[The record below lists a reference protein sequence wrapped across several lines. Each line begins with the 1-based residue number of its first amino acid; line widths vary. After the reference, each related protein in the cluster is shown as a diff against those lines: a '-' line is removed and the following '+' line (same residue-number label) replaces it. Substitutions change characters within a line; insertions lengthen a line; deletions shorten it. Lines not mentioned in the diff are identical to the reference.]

1 MPESVGIGGIGA
13 ATGAGKAAGD
23 VGAAA
28 AVDAGV
34 AAGADAG
41 ITAGGLAATDIAGSG
56 ALAATAADAAIAP
69 GVAAGLGGAA
79 AAGTAADLGATDLAA
94 TDIAGS
100 GALASTGADAALAPA
115 LTDTATLGSQTIS
128 APFATTTPA
137 ATSDITATPLASPAQ
152 AASTTAATPTTGA
165 AGGGGGA
172 FVAPSAPATPFA
184 GGASATAGPQALGL
198 SSQDVIPSGF
208 DITAGAPTTTGG
220 GTAALTAGPATSPLS
235 GLAGSVGS
243 TLSNN
248 AGWLVPAAAL
258 GFEALNQ
265 PSMPSPQ
272 GLTGNLTGI
281 ATPETTAGT
290 SLLNTGQSIIT
301 QGQGLVQPL
310 ASGAGPGSL
319 PSGAEAE
326 LSQATQSAIATIR
339 SQYASMGLSGSTME
353 QQAINEVQSNALTQR
368 YNIATQMAQ
377 TGLNEINT
385 GEGVTGQGTGALNSA
400 SSIYSNLLNQ
410 SLQSDAALQSAVS
423 GFAGQVAASQNPTNI
438 ATLAALTQ
446 LNNNQANQ
454 AA

>member
-1 MPESVGIGGIGA
+1 MPESVGIGA

-41 ITAGGLAATDIAGSG
+41 IAAGGLAATDIAGSG

-248 AGWLVPAAAL
+248 AGWLVPAATL

-290 SLLNTGQSIIT
+290 SLLNTGQGIIT

>member
-1 MPESVGIGGIGA
+1 MPESVGIGA

-41 ITAGGLAATDIAGSG
+41 IAAGGLAATDIAGSG

-248 AGWLVPAAAL
+248 AGWLVPAATL

-290 SLLNTGQSIIT
+290 SLLNTGQGIIT

-400 SSIYSNLLNQ
+400 SSIYSNLLDQ

>member
-1 MPESVGIGGIGA
+1 MPESVGIGA

-41 ITAGGLAATDIAGSG
+41 IAAGGLAATDIAGSG

-152 AASTTAATPTTGA
+152 AASTTAATPTPGA

-265 PSMPSPQ
+265 PSVPSPQ

-290 SLLNTGQSIIT
+290 SLLNTGQGIIT

>member
-1 MPESVGIGGIGA
+1 MPESVGIGA

-41 ITAGGLAATDIAGSG
+41 IAAGGLAATDIAGSG

-290 SLLNTGQSIIT
+290 SLLNTGQGIIT

-400 SSIYSNLLNQ
+400 SSIYTNLLNQ
-410 SLQSDAALQSAVS
+410 SLQQDEALQQAIS
-423 GFAGQVAASQNPTNI
+423 GFAGQVAASQNPVN
-438 ATLAALTQ
+438 LALLMSRSQNAG
-446 LNNNQANQ
+446 
-454 AA
+454 

>member
-1 MPESVGIGGIGA
+1 MPESVGIGA

-41 ITAGGLAATDIAGSG
+41 IAAGGLAATDIAGSG

-152 AASTTAATPTTGA
+152 AAAATDAATPTTGA

-248 AGWLVPAAAL
+248 ANWLVPAAAL

-400 SSIYSNLLNQ
+400 SSIYSNLLDQ
-410 SLQSDAALQSAVS
+410 SLQQDEALQQAIS

>member
-1 MPESVGIGGIGA
+1 MPESVGIGA

-41 ITAGGLAATDIAGSG
+41 IAAGGLAATDIAGSG

-248 AGWLVPAAAL
+248 ANWLVPAAAL

-400 SSIYSNLLNQ
+400 SSIYSNLLDQ

>member
-1 MPESVGIGGIGA
+1 MPESVGIGA

-41 ITAGGLAATDIAGSG
+41 IAAGGLAATDIAGSG

-265 PSMPSPQ
+265 PSVPSPQ

-290 SLLNTGQSIIT
+290 SLLNTGQGIIT

>member
-1 MPESVGIGGIGA
+1 MPESVGIGA

-41 ITAGGLAATDIAGSG
+41 IAAGGLAATDIAGSG

>member
-1 MPESVGIGGIGA
+1 MPESVGIGA

-41 ITAGGLAATDIAGSG
+41 IAAGGLAATDIAGSG

-235 GLAGSVGS
+235 DLAGSIGS

-400 SSIYSNLLNQ
+400 SSIYTNLLNQ
-410 SLQSDAALQSAVS
+410 SLQQDEALQQAIS

>member
-1 MPESVGIGGIGA
+1 MPESVGIGA

-41 ITAGGLAATDIAGSG
+41 IAAGGLAATDIAGSG

-248 AGWLVPAAAL
+248 ANWLVPAAAL

-290 SLLNTGQSIIT
+290 SLLNTGQGIIT

-400 SSIYSNLLNQ
+400 SSIYSNLLDQ

>member
-1 MPESVGIGGIGA
+1 MPESVGIGA

-28 AVDAGV
+28 AADAGV

-41 ITAGGLAATDIAGSG
+41 IAAGGLAATDIAGSG

-265 PSMPSPQ
+265 PSVPSPQ

-290 SLLNTGQSIIT
+290 SLLNTGQGIIT

-400 SSIYSNLLNQ
+400 SSIYTNLLNQ
-410 SLQSDAALQSAVS
+410 SLQQDEALQQAIS

>member
-1 MPESVGIGGIGA
+1 MPESVGIGA

-41 ITAGGLAATDIAGSG
+41 IAAGGLAATDIAGSG

-248 AGWLVPAAAL
+248 ANWLVPAAAL

-400 SSIYSNLLNQ
+400 SSIYTNLLNQ
-410 SLQSDAALQSAVS
+410 SLQQDEALQQAIS

>member
-1 MPESVGIGGIGA
+1 MPESVGIGA

-41 ITAGGLAATDIAGSG
+41 IAAGGLAATDIAGSG

-265 PSMPSPQ
+265 PSVPSPQ

>member
-1 MPESVGIGGIGA
+1 MPESVGIGA

-41 ITAGGLAATDIAGSG
+41 IAAGGLAATDIAGSG

-290 SLLNTGQSIIT
+290 SLLNTGQGIIT

-400 SSIYSNLLNQ
+400 SSIYSNLLDQ

>member
-1 MPESVGIGGIGA
+1 MPESVGIGA

-41 ITAGGLAATDIAGSG
+41 IAAGGLAATDIAGSG

-248 AGWLVPAAAL
+248 ANWLVPAAAL

>member
-1 MPESVGIGGIGA
+1 
-13 ATGAGKAAGD
+13 
-23 VGAAA
+23 
-28 AVDAGV
+28 
-34 AAGADAG
+34 
-41 ITAGGLAATDIAGSG
+41 
-56 ALAATAADAAIAP
+56 
-69 GVAAGLGGAA
+69 
-79 AAGTAADLGATDLAA
+79 
-94 TDIAGS
+94 
-100 GALASTGADAALAPA
+100 
-115 LTDTATLGSQTIS
+115 
-128 APFATTTPA
+128 
-137 ATSDITATPLASPAQ
+137 
-152 AASTTAATPTTGA
+152 
-165 AGGGGGA
+165 
-172 FVAPSAPATPFA
+172 
-184 GGASATAGPQALGL
+184 
-198 SSQDVIPSGF
+198 
-208 DITAGAPTTTGG
+208 
-220 GTAALTAGPATSPLS
+220 
-235 GLAGSVGS
+235 
-243 TLSNN
+243 
-248 AGWLVPAAAL
+248 
-258 GFEALNQ
+258 
-265 PSMPSPQ
+265 MPSPQ

-290 SLLNTGQSIIT
+290 SLLNTGQGIIT

-410 SLQSDAALQSAVS
+410 SLQQDEALQQAIS

>member
-1 MPESVGIGGIGA
+1 MPESVGIGA

-41 ITAGGLAATDIAGSG
+41 IAAGGLAATDIAGSG

-235 GLAGSVGS
+235 GLAS
-243 TLSNN
+243 TLSDN
-248 AGWLVPAAAL
+248 ANWLVPAAAL

>member
-1 MPESVGIGGIGA
+1 MPESVGIGA

-41 ITAGGLAATDIAGSG
+41 IAAGGLAATDIAGSG

-265 PSMPSPQ
+265 PSVPSPQ

-400 SSIYSNLLNQ
+400 SSIYSNLLDQ

>member
-1 MPESVGIGGIGA
+1 M
-13 ATGAGKAAGD
+13 
-23 VGAAA
+23 
-28 AVDAGV
+28 
-34 AAGADAG
+34 
-41 ITAGGLAATDIAGSG
+41 
-56 ALAATAADAAIAP
+56 
-69 GVAAGLGGAA
+69 
-79 AAGTAADLGATDLAA
+79 
-94 TDIAGS
+94 
-100 GALASTGADAALAPA
+100 
-115 LTDTATLGSQTIS
+115 
-128 APFATTTPA
+128 
-137 ATSDITATPLASPAQ
+137 
-152 AASTTAATPTTGA
+152 
-165 AGGGGGA
+165 
-172 FVAPSAPATPFA
+172 APSAPATPFA

-265 PSMPSPQ
+265 PSVPSPQ

-290 SLLNTGQSIIT
+290 SLLNTGQGIIT

>member
-1 MPESVGIGGIGA
+1 MPESVGIGA

-41 ITAGGLAATDIAGSG
+41 IAAGGLAATDIAGSG

-290 SLLNTGQSIIT
+290 SLLNTGQGIIT

>member
-1 MPESVGIGGIGA
+1 MPESVGIGA

-41 ITAGGLAATDIAGSG
+41 IAAGGLAATDIAGSG

-290 SLLNTGQSIIT
+290 SLLNTGQGIIT

-400 SSIYSNLLNQ
+400 SSIYTNLLNQ
-410 SLQSDAALQSAVS
+410 SLQQDEALQQAIS

>member
-1 MPESVGIGGIGA
+1 MPESVGIGA

-41 ITAGGLAATDIAGSG
+41 IAAGGLAATDIAGSG

-265 PSMPSPQ
+265 PSVPSPQ

-290 SLLNTGQSIIT
+290 SLLNTGQGIIT

-400 SSIYSNLLNQ
+400 SSIYTNLLNQ
-410 SLQSDAALQSAVS
+410 SLQQDEALQQAIS